1 MLSLAWSKQD
11 IEDVLTAAD
20 CPATPGRGWRGGRGG
35 SVSSSAAGEPSDGV
49 ERSAAVTQ
57 SRGTDGL
64 SATHPPNGFECV
76 FKLFY
81 FLGFGI

>member
-20 CPATPGRGWRGGRGG
+20 CPATPGRGGRGG

-64 SATHPPNGFECV
+64 SATHPLNGFECV